1 MATSGSGQS
10 SIGAT
15 SVIDYIATS
24 PFEIAASILSQLD
37 NRDLKSL
44 RLTNKRLAG
53 VIAPHLRF
61 ERVFI
66 SANTLDVAVF
76 RAIAGHETF
85 RHRVL
90 EIVWD
95 DARYE
100 KPPPPDPRIGDEWDF
115 YYEDYVEEE
124 DEEKDESERPKWPPA
139 PGVPFWFFK
148 QCEDNIE
155 YLEYRRQDDV
165 ETLPQHLDATKQ
177 LEAQLP
183 LDVAYAHYV
192 ELLTQQD
199 EVLSTSADLAAFDW
213 ALENN
218 RFPNLRRVNLTPAAH
233 GLLFKPLYPTPT
245 IRALPYGFIYPLP
258 RGWPAAKDDNRG
270 PDANWDL
277 EGWKERWRGLL
288 HVLSSL
294 ARQDDTKIQE
304 LIVGGTEVW
313 SGLTCGLFCASEP
326 CVEYDNLVSVI
337 KKSGFT
343 TLRLSI
349 MATAQDNRNYLGFR
363 TGRLRKALEADLRHF
378 SFETDEEGSHEHT
391 SYPSHWV
398 LDHFIPL
405 RSIFPVEAWKN
416 LAHFGLSRFLVKQ
429 QDLLDFLAA
438 LPQTLRSV
446 ELSFIWF
453 MKGNGNY
460 RKLLFGIRDELGW
473 QKRAARPYL
482 LIRDAPGTDM
492 KGRAIWLENEVDQ
505 FLYQG
510 GENPYKVSRSWSP
523 QEFPDGAII
532 RSGMGTVKDAF
543 EPQFE
548 RPNVSAVELMGLGIH
563 KDLGP
568 EYLEISRAFEAR
580 LAANN
585 DIHGGN

>member
-10 SIGAT
+10 STGAT

-24 PFEIAASILSQLD
+24 PFEIAASILSHLD

-66 SANTLDVAVF
+66 SANPLDVAVF
-76 RAIAGHETF
+76 RSISGHETF

-115 YYEDYVEEE
+115 YYEDYMEEE
-124 DEEKDESERPKWPPA
+124 DEETDESERPKWPPA
-139 PGVPFWFFK
+139 HGVPFWFFR

-155 YLEYRRQDDV
+155 YLEYRRQWDV
-165 ETLPQHLDATKQ
+165 KTLPHHLEATRQ

-199 EVLSTSADLAAFDW
+199 E
-213 ALENN
+213 
-218 RFPNLRRVNLTPAAH
+218 
-233 GLLFKPLYPTPT
+233 PLYPTPA
-245 IRALPYGFIYPLP
+245 IRALPNAFIYPLP
-258 RGWPAAKDDNRG
+258 RGWPAEKGDNRS
-270 PDANWDL
+270 PDADWDR
-277 EGWKERWRGLL
+277 EGSKDRWRSLL

-326 CVEYDNLVSVI
+326 CVEYDNLISVI
-337 KKSGFT
+337 KKPGFM
-343 TLRLSI
+343 TLRLSV
-349 MATAQDNRNYLGFR
+349 MATAQDNLNYLGFR

-378 SFETDEEGSHEHT
+378 SFETDEEGGHEHR

-405 RSIFPVEAWKN
+405 RLIFPVEARKN

-429 QDLLDFLAA
+429 QDLDFLAA

-453 MKGNGNY
+453 MKGDGNY
-460 RKLLFGIRDELGW
+460 RKLLFRIRDELGW
-473 QKRAARPYL
+473 QERAARPRL
-482 LIRDAPGTDM
+482 LIGDSSGPDM
-492 KGRAIWLENEVDQ
+492 KGRAIWLENEVDEL
-505 FLYQG
+505 LYRG
-510 GENPYKVSRSWSP
+510 GENPYEVSRSTFP
-523 QEFPDGAII
+523 QGISDQDGAVI
-532 RSGMGTVKDAF
+532 RLGMGREKDVF
-543 EPQFE
+543 EPEFE
-548 RPNVSAVELMGLGIH
+548 KPYLSTDELFSLGIN
-563 KDLGP
+563 KDW
-568 EYLEISRAFEAR
+568 ET
-580 LAANN
+580 
-585 DIHGGN
+585 D